1 MSQTW
6 FTLPLK
12 PYLAALPHV
21 ARMNC
26 VVIPAYRA
34 AGSILDVIARVGPE
48 VELIVVVD
56 DCCPEGTGITV
67 SHRCNDPRVVVLMH
81 DVNQGVGGAF
91 MTGMRYA
98 ARRGA
103 DIIIKVDADGQID
116 PAQIPAL
123 IHPISSG
130 DADYVKGN
138 RFFFLN
144 HAASMPR
151 ARKIGNLALS
161 FMAKLSTGYWNIMDP
176 TNGFFAIHARLADL
190 VAEQDI
196 AKRFFFET
204 DLLFQLGLLRARVI
218 EFPMQ
223 ACYGDEISNLK
234 ISKVFGPFL
243 AGHVR
248 NTARRIL
255 YRYFLRDFS
264 IGSLQLLFGTLL
276 FGFGLAF
283 GGYHW
288 ARGVASNE
296 LVPTGTIMIA
306 AITLL
311 IGFQLLLAFLSYD
324 IGTTPREVLHPFL
337 ERGRKSPEFPFA
349 SRPAAQDAVS
359 RDDDKQRLRKIS

>member
-1 MSQTW
+1 
-6 FTLPLK
+6 
-12 PYLAALPHV
+12 
-21 ARMNC
+21 MNC

-34 AGSILDVIARVGPE
+34 AASILDVIARVGPE
-48 VELIVVVD
+48 VALIVVVD
-56 DCCPEGTGITV
+56 DCCPEGTGVTV
-67 SHRCNDPRVVVLMH
+67 SHRCNDARVVVLVH

-103 DIIIKVDADGQID
+103 DIIIKVDADGQMD

-123 IHPISSG
+123 IHPITTG

-138 RFFFLN
+138 RFFFLTN
-144 HAASMPR
+144 AASMPS

-176 TNGFFAIHARLADL
+176 TNGFFAIHARVADL
-190 VAEQDI
+190 LAEQDI

-204 DLLFQLGLLRARVI
+204 DLLFHLGLLRARVI
-218 EFPMQ
+218 EYPMQ
-223 ACYGDEISNLK
+223 AFYGDEISNLK

-243 AGHVR
+243 AGHLK

-264 IGSLQLLFGTLL
+264 VGSLQLFCGALL
-276 FGFGLAF
+276 FNFGLAF
-283 GGYHW
+283 GCYHW
-288 ARGVASNE
+288 AEGVATNE

-349 SRPAAQDAVS
+349 SKPAAKADVA
-359 RDDDKQRLRKIS
+359 RDDQARRLRKIS